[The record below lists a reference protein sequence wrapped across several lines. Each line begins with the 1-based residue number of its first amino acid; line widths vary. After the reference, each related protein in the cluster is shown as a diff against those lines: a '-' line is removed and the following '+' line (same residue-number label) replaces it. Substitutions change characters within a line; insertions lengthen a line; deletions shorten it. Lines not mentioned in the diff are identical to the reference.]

1 MPLPA
6 PAPAP
11 APLSAPAQL
20 GPRPSTAGSRSL
32 QAASAPQWTIEQVG
46 RWLGVLGLERYVAQ
60 FAAHEVSGA
69 VLLDVSSSDLDFVG
83 VPVLAHRKLLL
94 SGVQQLRDAVAVAG
108 GGGGAGAAPPPAKA
122 SVHWSHLQ
130 PLNAKV
136 AAATDTA
143 LDASGAPQA
152 DSSAVKGSGVR
163 GGSLLDGSYD
173 EEAEASA
180 FKAAVEAWRR
190 SGVPRPACKEE
201 AKGGADD
208 DGSLWQNPFGGASQD
223 SAPGVQSLLAANPP
237 RRVPTPPRNAR
248 PPPPAVSSSGVP
260 RDEGGA
266 GGSLAEGSLDEEA
279 EAAAFREAVLAWR
292 RDGAKPGDAGGAAI
306 QQQPLPSTVSA
317 EAGGSALPLQGPR
330 LTCYSCLKQFT
341 AAQAFTPSVAD
352 VGEAAE
358 VDSQLLSRAFCSEA
372 CFGSLRASAV
382 EVLARRQSD
391 HAALADELARTERE
405 RDDAERSLA
414 ALRAALVAEEA
425 AETAEGSER
434 VAGDTAAGVHRT
446 DEGTVNYASEEL
458 ISGSC
463 GSGEDGPD
471 IDSVTAGAALAASLM
486 HAEKSLARAAG
497 TSAITFQGHTIGP
510 VAPVGAHCT
519 AALQPQIDIHSVD
532 FNSLV

>member
-1 MPLPA
+1 M
-6 PAPAP
+6 
-11 APLSAPAQL
+11 
-20 GPRPSTAGSRSL
+20 
-32 QAASAPQWTIEQVG
+32 G

-94 SGVQQLRDAVAVAG
+94 SGVQQLRDAVAAAG
-108 GGGGAGAAPPPAKA
+108 GGGGASAAPTPAKA

-130 PLNAKV
+130 PLNAK
-136 AAATDTA
+136 ASAATDTA
-143 LDASGAPQA
+143 LDASGAPKGGDA
-152 DSSAVKGSGVR
+152 TVNGSGVR
-163 GGSLLDGSYD
+163 GGSSLLDGSYD

-190 SGVPRPACKEE
+190 SGGARRGGEEE
-201 AKGGADD
+201 AKGGAED
-208 DGSLWQNPFGGASQD
+208 DGLLWQNPFGGAGQD
-223 SAPGVQSLLAANPP
+223 SAPGAQALAADPP

-248 PPPPAVSSSGVP
+248 PPPPAVSPSSSASGVP
-260 RDEGGA
+260 RDGGGG
-266 GGSLAEGSLDEEA
+266 GGSLADGKLDEEA

-292 RDGAKPGDAGGAAI
+292 RDGAKPRDAGSVRVV
-306 QQQPLPSTVSA
+306 QQPPPVTVSA

-330 LTCYSCLKQFT
+330 LTCYRCLRQFA

-358 VDSQLLSRAFCSEA
+358 VDAQVLSRALCSEA

-382 EVLARRQSD
+382 EVLARRQND

-405 RDDAERSLA
+405 RDDVERSLA
-414 ALRAALVAEEA
+414 ALRAALVSEEA
-425 AETAEGSER
+425 AETVEESER
-434 VAGDTAAGVHRT
+434 VAGDAAAGAHRA
-446 DEGTVNYASEEL
+446 DEGTINYALEEL
-458 ISGSC
+458 ISDSC
-463 GSGEDGPD
+463 GTGEAGPN

-497 TSAITFQGHTIGP
+497 TSALAFQAHTVGP
-510 VAPVGAHCT
+510 VVPAGARSSAT
-519 AALQPQIDIHSVD
+519 LQPEIDIHSVD